1 MRGAK
6 SRYESI
12 QTQTG
17 FIYEPLTKRTDMK
30 RTTVNVLLTTI
41 LAVPSTMIGSVPL
54 DLPPLHEFRK
64 LVNVNRVDRV
74 STNADWIRSEW
85 SMRDL
90 PAPATLAPALTP
102 TDVPAPANDFSPPA
116 SEPAAIAS
124 SSRVELRRPTL
135 DPRSVGKHNRLV

>member
-17 FIYEPLTKRTDMK
+17 FIYEPLTKRTAMK

-41 LAVPSTMIGSVPL
+41 LAVPSTMIGAVPL
-54 DLPPLHEFRK
+54 DLPLLHEFRK

-74 STNADWIRSEW
+74 STNADWIRIEG

-102 TDVPAPANDFSPPA
+102 IDVPAPANDFSPPA

-135 DPRSVGKHNRLV
+135 DPRSVGKRNRLG